1 MMLQVNGHGL
11 RALGLS
17 CTGLALDLLLVV
29 NGEAVVED
37 RDDGVLGFLVVFVPA
52 SGLEMNVIGLPA
64 QWWQAHV
71 DCW

>member
-1 MMLQVNGHGL
+1 MMLQVNGHRL
-11 RALGLS
+11 WTLDLS

-37 RDDGVLGFLVVFVPA
+37 RDDGVLGFLVVFAPA
-52 SGLEMNVIGLPA
+52 SGLEMNVIGLPG